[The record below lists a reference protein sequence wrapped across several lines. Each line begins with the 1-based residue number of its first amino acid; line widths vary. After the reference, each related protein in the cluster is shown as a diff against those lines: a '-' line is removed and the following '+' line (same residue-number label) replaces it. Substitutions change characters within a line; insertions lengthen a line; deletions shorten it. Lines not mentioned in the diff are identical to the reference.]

1 MGVFMLSGSDDDTK
15 LVRFESKSVGSKT
28 TIVITIE
35 AIDLS
40 TAGWAL
46 RSLDEVQKEQA
57 ARSKKAPK
65 PAPKG

>member
-1 MGVFMLSGSDDDTK
+1 MGIFMLSGSDDDTK

-28 TIVITIE
+28 TITITIE
-35 AIDLS
+35 ATDLS
-40 TAGWAL
+40 AAGYAL
-46 RSLDEVQKEQA
+46 RSLDEVQKVQA

>member
-1 MGVFMLSGSDDDTK
+1 MGVFMLSGSDNDTK

>member
-1 MGVFMLSGSDDDTK
+1 MFMLSGSDDDMK

-28 TIVITIE
+28 TITITIE

-40 TAGWAL
+40 AAGYAL

>member
-1 MGVFMLSGSDDDTK
+1 MGMFMLAGSDDDTK

-28 TIVITIE
+28 TITITIE

-40 TAGWAL
+40 VAGYAL
-46 RSLDEVQKEQA
+46 RSLEEVQKEQA